1 MAQQDASDS
10 NKKAEPSGDNKEAA
24 PENSPGPSKKGQ
36 RFWAIMVV
44 LALAGLLTALEAT
57 ITSTVLPIIVAEL
70 DGGDSYVW
78 VANGYLLTM

>member
-1 MAQQDASDS
+1 MAQQDASDLS
-10 NKKAEPSGDNKEAA
+10 KKAEPSGDNNEAV
-24 PENSPGPSKKGQ
+24 PENSPGPSKMGQ

-70 DGGDSYVW
+70 DGGGSYVW